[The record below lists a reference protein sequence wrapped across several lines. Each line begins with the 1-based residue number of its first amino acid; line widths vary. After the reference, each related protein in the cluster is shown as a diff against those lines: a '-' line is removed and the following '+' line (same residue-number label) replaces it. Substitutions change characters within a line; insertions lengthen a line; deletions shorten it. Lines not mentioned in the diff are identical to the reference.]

1 MSWWH
6 TQGSKW
12 HRWKEHQF
20 LTQSPKEACQ
30 LKREIPP
37 PFVLVNFTLFCS
49 NYDEP
54 KEPVH
59 PGHTLPSFLKPRLGR
74 NLYIYKF
81 CGSSFSTKSTYI
93 FFFSCYTMVF
103 HFHIIESQNYS
114 NQLGSFL
121 VIYTLKHP
129 NVIFLARTWEGKS
142 HVESE
147 CSQVHCV
154 QLGRREPCR
163 GALKFQSKAIISCNR
178 TQSNFSA
185 IILSRKTIILQPYN

>member
-12 HRWKEHQF
+12 HHWKEHQF

-59 PGHTLPSFLKPRLGR
+59 PGYTLPSFLKPRLGR

-93 FFFSCYTMVF
+93 WRFFFF
-103 HFHIIESQNYS
+103 
-114 NQLGSFL
+114 FL
-121 VIYTLKHP
+121 LHNGVPFSY
-129 NVIFLARTWEGKS
+129 NWKS
-142 HVESE
+142 E
-147 CSQVHCV
+147 
-154 QLGRREPCR
+154 L
-163 GALKFQSKAIISCNR
+163 FQSTWLISGN
-178 TQSNFSA
+178 
-185 IILSRKTIILQPYN
+185 LYP